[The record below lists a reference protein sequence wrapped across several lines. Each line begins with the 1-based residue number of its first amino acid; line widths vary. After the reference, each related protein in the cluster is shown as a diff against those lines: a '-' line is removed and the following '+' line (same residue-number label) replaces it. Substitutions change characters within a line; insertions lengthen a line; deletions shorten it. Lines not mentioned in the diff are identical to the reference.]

1 MHNPFNKSGT
11 TLRLIIV
18 FSLGLLACRLAANV
32 PRLTATPMPTIPLSP
47 TPLPSPTSIP
57 PTHTPKLIVPPSP
70 LPTGEANIAAPAL
83 PTPAFD
89 FAGLAPFRQAIL
101 PEFAADVDSV
111 ATAGASRYYL
121 EVKLEWPEGSSLS
134 EDGLHL
140 KGLEQVRYTN
150 TENVPLSEVY
160 FRLYPNLP
168 GYDGKMSIDTVVV
181 DGQPVQPEL
190 KAKNSA
196 LRVPLRQPLLP
207 GAAADITL
215 SYRAEVPGQT
225 RQGYNIFSASENT
238 IALAGF
244 YPAIAVHDESGWN
257 IEIPPPYGDATYLDT
272 SLYRVELTLPEPL
285 VVAASGSLLQT
296 RSNPDGS
303 QTLSLISGPMRDFYI
318 AARADFAVISQ
329 TVEGTVVNSYYP
341 PELAEGGRLAL
352 RYAAD
357 SLRVFN
363 ERFGRYPYA
372 EFDVVATPTRAGGV
386 EYPGVVVVSQWMYD
400 DSGGFFEH
408 ATAHEVAHQWWY
420 GMVGNDQVDDP
431 WLDESLTNYSAL
443 VYWEVIEGP
452 EHAKEI
458 IKTFYLGPYEQA
470 KSQGLDRTV
479 MGPVADF
486 SESEYGAIVY
496 GKGPLFFNALRQE
509 VGDETYFKIMQTYFT
524 EYKYKIAQ
532 PDDLF
537 AVIEQVS
544 GRNVEPLVETWL
556 QK

>member
-1 MHNPFNKSGT
+1 ME
-11 TLRLIIV
+11 
-18 FSLGLLACRLAANV
+18 ADLAAPV
-32 PRLTATPMPTIPLSP
+32 
-47 TPLPSPTSIP
+47 
-57 PTHTPKLIVPPSP
+57 
-70 LPTGEANIAAPAL
+70 
-83 PTPAFD
+83 AFD
-89 FAGLAPFRQAIL
+89 FADLAPYRQAML
-101 PEFAADVDSV
+101 PEFAADVESV
-111 ATAGASRYYL
+111 AAAGASRYYL
-121 EVKLEWPEGSSLS
+121 EVELEWPKDRPLS
-134 EDGLHL
+134 EESLHL

-168 GYDGKMSIDTVVV
+168 GYDGKMSIGTVVV
-181 DGQPVQPEL
+181 DGQPVRPEL

-196 LRVPLRQPLLP
+196 LRIPLRQPLRP

-215 SYRAEVPGQT
+215 SFQADVPGQT
-225 RQGYNIFSASENT
+225 QQGYNIFSASENT

-244 YPAIAVHDESGWN
+244 YPAIAVYDETGWN
-257 IEIPPPYGDATYLDT
+257 IEIPPSYGDATYLDT
-272 SLYRVELTLPEPL
+272 SLYQVELTTPQPL
-285 VVAASGSLLQT
+285 VVAASGSLLQN
-296 RSNPDGS
+296 RSNSDGS
-303 QTLSLISGPMRDFYI
+303 QTLSLVSGPMRDFYI
-318 AARADFAVISQ
+318 VARADFAVISQ

-341 PELAEGGRLAL
+341 PEMAEGGKLAL

-372 EFDVVATPTRAGGV
+372 EFDVAATPTRAGGV

-400 DSGGFFEH
+400 DAGGFFEH

-420 GMVGNDQVDDP
+420 SMVGNDQVDTP
-431 WLDESLTNYSAL
+431 WLDESLTNYSTL
-443 VYWEVIEGP
+443 IYWEAIAGAEP
-452 EHAKEI
+452 AKEI
-458 IKTFYLGPYEQA
+458 VRAFFSGPYEQA
-470 KSQGLDRTV
+470 KSQGLDRAV

-486 SESEYGAIVY
+486 SEGQYGAIVY

-509 VGDETYFKIMQTYFT
+509 VGDETYFKIMQTYFA
-524 EYKYKIAQ
+524 EHKYKIAQ

-544 GRNVEPLVETWL
+544 GRGVEPLVETWL